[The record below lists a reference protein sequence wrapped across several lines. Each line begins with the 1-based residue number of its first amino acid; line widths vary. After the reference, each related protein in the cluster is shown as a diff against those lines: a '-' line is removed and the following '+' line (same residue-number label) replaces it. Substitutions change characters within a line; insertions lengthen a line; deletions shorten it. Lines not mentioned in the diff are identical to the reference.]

1 MELEQYYERNKN
13 NKFFQIFYRQIA
25 NSGNLHFLAEVI
37 KIDPNFNISNF
48 DNNYFNQTL
57 TNSYSLAFLARALT
71 IKIPIKL
78 LESGTRD
85 EIVKEKIIY
94 FANFELFNLI
104 DYSLIYSDDFTIDYF
119 NKILTSFDKF
129 EQICIFKLLRLNSKV
144 NVKLV
149 KMILENETA
158 LFNLKFILT
167 HFDDSDFKSHNLN
180 EDILFSN
187 NFTYFIKAIK
197 NSFFT
202 SKTLLSTFI
211 SLYIKYE
218 KFFESEI
225 IISSTEIVTEF
236 LKDPNRDHYGI
247 NSLADFDNFEQLRYN
262 YYQNNFNQELI
273 TQSYFGITFAELNQR
288 IKLYLSRNKIISFL
302 SDNEITLLNNLIS
315 NNDYLDLVYNNYKAL
330 DIIETRYRNICKKD
344 IVDNL
349 FYIKSGEPVINISR
363 TFFNILAH
371 RIRTEPGSNP
381 IGDRLTRDLTEWDKN
396 FIPDAYLS
404 TTPINQYCLELI
416 SGGNYFLGFTN
427 ITYEDIIDM
436 GFIDIYSSIRLY
448 RNQIKNENSQF
459 DLFEELMKANHIGYS
474 EVTLRRFR
482 ENFAIRPNVV
492 LTFDHLSN
500 FTSEASSYFKIPILL
515 IDSFQ
520 SASFMDSHNQ
530 ELLAQERIREYADY
544 LFKMYSSYKY
554 NFDIIAK
561 YFSASTLNN
570 TVNELVKRCRDL
582 KSKSLIEATLYLINT
597 LEHINACNFS
607 LDYNFGHIETE
618 EFRKKLIF

>member
-57 TNSYSLAFLARALT
+57 TNNYSLTFLARALT
-71 IKIPIKL
+71 VKIPIKL

-94 FANFELFNLI
+94 FANFDLFNLI

-211 SLYIKYE
+211 SLYIKYK

-288 IKLYLSRNKIISFL
+288 IKLYISRNKIISFL

-330 DIIETRYRNICKKD
+330 DIIETRYRNVCKKD

-459 DLFEELMKANHIGYS
+459 DLFEKLMKSNHIGYS

-530 ELLAQERIREYADY
+530 ELLIQERIKEYADY

-597 LEHINACNFS
+597 LEHINSCNFS